1 MKYRQE
7 IKATGLGPF
16 PIDMLRYDRCFPLRE
31 EDAAEIS
38 LSHQEYLLRK
48 KEKPIYLVKFCDS
61 KAPAFTS
68 ERWRSFGWQIEFL
81 GVTKV

>member
-7 IKATGLGPF
+7 IKATGKGPF

-31 EDAAEIS
+31 QDAAEIS

-48 KEKPIYLVKFCDS
+48 EEEPIYLVKFSADKKFS
-61 KAPAFTS
+61 FTP
-68 ERWRSFGWQIEFL
+68 ERWKSFGWEIESC
-81 GVTKV
+81 GVTKI